1 MKNSHD
7 PLSKD
12 FESHLTF
19 LFNNI
24 HATTKISFSLFDK
37 EFHLLSSLSGWENHI
52 SNFFFLN
59 CPFASEDL
67 AGSKTHAPFYFS
79 DILHLNWFIFPLTV
93 SESFLVFGP
102 VFETEIT
109 PVFFQKKLDFQN
121 MSVSSQIRFLKML
134 KDIPVIPYMQFQQ
147 YAAIVYYGLY
157 NQNLDSATIISTHQ
171 ASKESLAENITLSE
185 LMNTS
190 KNQKHHIPQ
199 SHGSRLAE
207 KTMLEN
213 VRCGNITAP
222 PYSDMS
228 DGTVVGTLSNHD
240 PLRQAKNLI
249 ITQTTLI
256 TRAAVDG
263 GMHSEAAYSL
273 SDFYIQQVE
282 LCNTENEVY
291 ALSGKI
297 YHTFVKQVHEIRTQ
311 NYSPIVRFM
320 CTYIEKH
327 IFEVISL
334 NTIASELGYDTYYLT
349 TLFKKDTGKNI
360 KNYILEQKMAQAKI
374 LLDATS
380 MEVREISERLAFR
393 SVSYFCTQFKKYTG
407 ETPLSYRKT
416 VHSLSKT
423 L

>member
-157 NQNLDSATIISTHQ
+157 NQNLDSAWTSSFSSLNKTSTK
-171 ASKESLAENITLSE
+171 AFPK
-185 LMNTS
+185 
-190 KNQKHHIPQ
+190 
-199 SHGSRLAE
+199 
-207 KTMLEN
+207 
-213 VRCGNITAP
+213 
-222 PYSDMS
+222 
-228 DGTVVGTLSNHD
+228 
-240 PLRQAKNLI
+240 
-249 ITQTTLI
+249 
-256 TRAAVDG
+256 
-263 GMHSEAAYSL
+263 
-273 SDFYIQQVE
+273 
-282 LCNTENEVY
+282 
-291 ALSGKI
+291 
-297 YHTFVKQVHEIRTQ
+297 
-311 NYSPIVRFM
+311 PIVF
-320 CTYIEKH
+320 
-327 IFEVISL
+327 IFS
-334 NTIASELGYDTYYLT
+334 
-349 TLFKKDTGKNI
+349 
-360 KNYILEQKMAQAKI
+360 
-374 LLDATS
+374 
-380 MEVREISERLAFR
+380 
-393 SVSYFCTQFKKYTG
+393 
-407 ETPLSYRKT
+407 
-416 VHSLSKT
+416 
-423 L
+423 

>member
-1 MKNSHD
+1 M
-7 PLSKD
+7 
-12 FESHLTF
+12 
-19 LFNNI
+19 
-24 HATTKISFSLFDK
+24 
-37 EFHLLSSLSGWENHI
+37 
-52 SNFFFLN
+52 
-59 CPFASEDL
+59 
-67 AGSKTHAPFYFS
+67 
-79 DILHLNWFIFPLTV
+79 
-93 SESFLVFGP
+93 
-102 VFETEIT
+102 
-109 PVFFQKKLDFQN
+109 
-121 MSVSSQIRFLKML
+121 
-134 KDIPVIPYMQFQQ
+134 
-147 YAAIVYYGLY
+147 
-157 NQNLDSATIISTHQ
+157 DSATIISTHQ

-273 SDFYIQQVE
+273 SEFYIQQVE

-416 VHSLSKT
+416 VHSPSKT

>member
-1 MKNSHD
+1 MKN
-7 PLSKD
+7 
-12 FESHLTF
+12 
-19 LFNNI
+19 
-24 HATTKISFSLFDK
+24 
-37 EFHLLSSLSGWENHI
+37 
-52 SNFFFLN
+52 
-59 CPFASEDL
+59 
-67 AGSKTHAPFYFS
+67 
-79 DILHLNWFIFPLTV
+79 
-93 SESFLVFGP
+93 
-102 VFETEIT
+102 
-109 PVFFQKKLDFQN
+109 
-121 MSVSSQIRFLKML
+121 
-134 KDIPVIPYMQFQQ
+134 
-147 YAAIVYYGLY
+147 
-157 NQNLDSATIISTHQ
+157 
-171 ASKESLAENITLSE
+171 KESSGNLST
-185 LMNTS
+185 N
-190 KNQKHHIPQ
+190 P
-199 SHGSRLAE
+199 
-207 KTMLEN
+207 
-213 VRCGNITAP
+213 
-222 PYSDMS
+222 DMS

-416 VHSLSKT
+416 VHSPSKT